1 MLAIRTLKGGGV
13 AAHYYSQEGRNPD
26 RRADEYYGE
35 VRDQVAPTWWTPRG
49 TLGVADGAQVRP
61 DELREAMAGR
71 DPAGSG
77 KQLVQVQRRAG
88 RPERDGGFDLHLA
101 PPKGVSA
108 APTLP

>member
-1 MLAIRTLKGGGV
+1 MLTIKTLKGGGA

-49 TLGVADGAQVRP
+49 SLGVENGAQVRP
-61 DELREAMAGR
+61 EELREAMAGR

-77 KQLVQVQRRAG
+77 GNLIRYNSEVRHAVLAG
-88 RPERDGGFDLHLA
+88 GD
-101 PPKGVSA
+101 
-108 APTLP
+108 